1 MMGGRGAKT
10 KAYRLGLYDE
20 ILAALYLML
29 RGYRIIAWRYKT
41 KIGEVDLIARRR
53 QSLVFV
59 EVKAR
64 QELSTALESV
74 TAQMRKRITV
84 AANSFL
90 IKHPQY
96 QNSEMRF
103 DVIAVALPFSVQHL
117 DNAWFSTT

>member
-1 MMGGRGAKT
+1 MKKHTAKT
-10 KAYRLGLYDE
+10 KAYRFGLYAE
-20 ILAALYLML
+20 ILAAMYLML
-29 RGYRIIAWRYKT
+29 RGYRIVAWRYKT
-41 KIGEVDLIARRR
+41 KVGEVDLIACRKKT
-53 QSLVFV
+53 LVFV

-74 TAQMRKRITV
+74 TAQMRKRITA

-103 DVIAVALPFSVQHL
+103 DVVAVALPFSVQHL

>member
-1 MMGGRGAKT
+1 MGGRGAKT
-10 KAYRLGLYDE
+10 KAYRFGLYAE
-20 ILAALYLML
+20 ILAALFLIL
-29 RGYRIIAWRYKT
+29 RGYRIIEWRYKT
-41 KIGEVDLIARRR
+41 KIGEVDLIARRK
-53 QSLVFV
+53 QSLVFI

-64 QELSTALESV
+64 RELSTALESV
-74 TAQMRKRITV
+74 TPQMRKRITA

-96 QNSEMRF
+96 QHYEMRF

>member
-1 MMGGRGAKT
+1 MMHRRSAKT
-10 KAYRLGLYDE
+10 KAYRFGVYAE

-41 KIGEVDLIARRR
+41 KIGEVDLIARRK

-64 QELSTALESV
+64 QQLSTALESV
-74 TAQMRKRITV
+74 TAQMRKRITA

-90 IKHPQY
+90 IKNPQY
-96 QNSEMRF
+96 QHYEMRF
-103 DVIAVALPFSVQHL
+103 DVVAVAMPFSVQHL

>member
-1 MMGGRGAKT
+1 MGGRGAKT
-10 KAYRLGLYDE
+10 KAYRLGLYAE

-74 TAQMRKRITV
+74 TVQMRKRITA

-103 DVIAVALPFSVQHL
+103 DVVAVALPFSVQHL